1 MKVMKFGG
9 SSVATPERINDVAR
23 IVLDEGKKERVI
35 VVVSAFQGITNQLL
49 ECARLAEKG
58 EESYLTG
65 YRKIT
70 ARHLNT
76 LNALHGKGRNNPLR
90 RRIEEHLSELHD
102 ALHGI
107 NLLRHSPPRAM
118 DLVASFGERLS
129 AMIVASFINKSRGS
143 VAVDARDFIVTD
155 DRFMNAEVHFEE
167 TNTRTKKYFNHLY
180 RTNGRSCVPV
190 VTGFIGS
197 TEDGRTTTIGR
208 NGSDYSAAIIGA
220 ALDAQVIEIWTDVDG
235 VLSADPRTVPS
246 AFVLPNLTYE
256 EAMEMSYFGASV
268 LHSATIA
275 PAVAKSIPILIKNT
289 MNPAAL
295 GTLISKDAD
304 NWAGAAKGITSV
316 DGITL
321 LTLRGMSMVGV
332 PGTAHR
338 LFGALAAARVNVI
351 LISQASSEHT
361 ICFAVS
367 TSDAP
372 RARKALAHE
381 FRFELHG
388 QLTALDEKP
397 SQTILAVVGEGMRG
411 TPGVSGKIFQ
421 TLGRNNINISAIA
434 QGASERNISCVV
446 SSHQKARALNLVHDA
461 FFNSRKELSLVVIGV
476 GNVGAELL
484 NQLHAQRTV
493 LLERGFD
500 VRVVAVTNSKHFILE
515 KEGVDLSHWK
525 RKLTSSH
532 RRMNLELLAKE
543 IAELKYPNAA
553 LIDCTASSSVV
564 DAYADF
570 IHANLHVVTPNKLAN
585 VLPWRRYNAL
595 MSLLKKKQRHFYFE
609 ADVGAGLPVISTLKD
624 LIVTGD
630 SVHKIEG
637 ILSGTLSY
645 IFNHFDG
652 TKSFSALLRET
663 VNLGYTEP
671 DPREDLSG
679 MDVAR
684 KLLILAR
691 ENGLKMDLKNVR
703 VESLVPASLRKGPLD
718 STFYARLAALD
729 KKMLNR
735 YRRVKKEN
743 RVLRYVGTL
752 DGRVATA
759 GLREFSSNH
768 PFAST
773 HGSESVIVFTTKRYS
788 RHPLVVK
795 GLGAGAEVTA
805 MGVFS
810 DILKLLHSLS

>member
-9 SSVATPERINDVAR
+9 SSLATPERIKAVAR
-23 IVLDEGKKERVI
+23 ILLAEKGSAI

-49 ECARLAEKG
+49 ECAKLAEKG
-58 EESYLTG
+58 DEAYLSL
-65 YRKIT
+65 YSKIVM
-70 ARHLNT
+70 RHHHALD
-76 LNALHGKGRNNPLR
+76 ALHGKMRHSPLR
-90 RRIEEHLSELHD
+90 RRVELDLSELHD

-129 AMIVASFINKSRGS
+129 AMIVASIINKSRTS
-143 VAVDARDFIVTD
+143 VAVDARDFVVTD
-155 DRFMNAEVHFEE
+155 DRFMNAEVQFEE
-167 TNTRTKKYFNHLY
+167 TNRKTKKYFNRLY
-180 RTNGRSCVPV
+180 QTNGRRCIPV
-190 VTGFIGS
+190 VTGFIGA

-208 NGSDYSAAIIGA
+208 NGSDYSAAIVGA
-220 ALDAQVIEIWTDVDG
+220 ALNARVIEIWTDVDG
-235 VLSADPRTVPS
+235 VLSADPRTVQS
-246 AFVLPNLTYE
+246 AFVLPSLTYE

-289 MNPAAL
+289 LHPAAP

-338 LFGALAAARVNVI
+338 LFGALAAAHVNVI

-367 TSDAP
+367 TGDAH

-381 FRFELHG
+381 FRYELHS
-388 QLTALDEKP
+388 QLTSLDEKP

-421 TLGRNNINISAIA
+421 TLGRHNINISAIA

-446 SSHQKARALNLVHDA
+446 SSHQKAQALNLVHDA
-461 FFNSRKELSLVVIGV
+461 FFNCRKELSLVVIGV

-484 NQLHAQRTV
+484 TQLHAQRKV

-500 VRVVAVTNSKHFILE
+500 VRVVAVANSRHFVLDKDGI
-515 KEGVDLSHWK
+515 DLSDWK
-525 RKLTSSH
+525 RKLASSRH
-532 RRMNLELLAKE
+532 RMNAEMLAKE
-543 IAELKYPNAA
+543 IADLNLPNAA
-553 LIDCTASSSVV
+553 LIDCTASASVV
-564 DAYADF
+564 EAYADF

-585 VLPWRRYNAL
+585 VLPWRRYIAL
-595 MSLLKKKQRHFYFE
+595 MSLLKKKQRQFYFE

-624 LIVTGD
+624 LIITGD

-637 ILSGTLSY
+637 ILSGTLGY

-652 TKSFSALLRET
+652 TKSFSTLLRET
-663 VNLGYTEP
+663 EKLGYTEP

-691 ENGLKMDLKNVR
+691 ENGMKMDLKNVR
-703 VESLVPASLRKGPLD
+703 VESLVPASLRKGPLS
-718 STFYARLAALD
+718 STFYARLAAQD
-729 KKMLNR
+729 KKILDR
-735 YRRVKKEN
+735 YRRAEKRNKI
-743 RVLRYVGTL
+743 LRYVGTL
-752 DGRVATA
+752 DGSVAMA
-759 GLREFSSNH
+759 GLKEFSPEH
-768 PFAST
+768 PFAGT
-773 HGSESVIVFTTKRYS
+773 QGSEIVIVFTTKRYS
-788 RHPLVVK
+788 KHPLVVK